1 MASVSPSR
9 ASGVW
14 KTTAGTTPPRLPNDG
29 DDDGG
34 GSVVASDAIRQ
45 RDEGEGHRF
54 RAGGTDTRSR

>member
-1 MASVSPSR
+1 MAIMGRGRPVCGKRLPAR
-9 ASGVW
+9 PPRDYL
-14 KTTAGTTPPRLPNDG
+14 TTATTTEA
-29 DDDGG
+29 